1 MSRSSSSTS
10 SEHSDSTRAP
20 GYKQLLAAN
29 PQFRM
34 LWLAD
39 LISHFGDWFNTV
51 AVYAIVLRLSDSG
64 QALAA
69 VMIVRTL
76 PAFLVSPLVGPLV
89 DRFDRRRLMIIAN
102 LARVLGIA
110 GLLWA
115 RQTGS
120 LWGLL
125 ASLVWMI
132 TWLGVH
138 LPARNAVVPMLTT
151 RTELPVANALS
162 GGTWSIMLAIGAAIG
177 GWATA
182 AFGEVAALVIDG
194 GTFVVSAL
202 CLMRLPAM
210 LPPLARSAMDVEA
223 TADAAEESA
232 DETSEAGT
240 ETRQEQSAG
249 FIAGLRYLARTP
261 KVAALL
267 GIKPMMALAAGGILV
282 IPIYGDG
289 IFPMARGPAMIGL
302 LYATRGVGA
311 IIGSMV
317 VRKLVGDLP
326 RTLRRM
332 ILVGFLFSASGY
344 VVMGFAPS
352 IAMAAL
358 GLGIAAIGAGINWVF
373 SGTLIQIY
381 GEPAYH
387 GRLFSLE
394 FGMMT
399 LVFSVMSWLGGVG
412 LDHWDMSA
420 RDVATGSGLIMVLPI
435 LIGAGVMAAFR
446 RERLRRQAIETEA
459 AKLTASDTFEL
470 PVIKS
475 SSQ

>member
-1 MSRSSSSTS
+1 MSTS
-10 SEHSDSTRAP
+10 NSPTSSADPPRAP
-20 GYKQLLAAN
+20 GYGALLAAN
-29 PQFRM
+29 PQFRL

-51 AVYAIVLRLSDSG
+51 AIYAIVLRLTDSG

-76 PAFLVSPLVGPLV
+76 PAFVVSPLAGPLV
-89 DRFDRRRLMIIAN
+89 DRFDRRRLMILAN
-102 LARVLGIA
+102 LARVLGIG

-125 ASLVWMI
+125 LSLVWMVA
-132 TWLGVH
+132 WLGVH

-151 RTELPVANALS
+151 RGELPVANALS
-162 GGTWSIMLAIGAAIG
+162 GGTWSIMLAIGAAVG

-182 AFGEVAALVIDG
+182 AFGEVAALIIDG
-194 GTFVVSAL
+194 LTFAVSAF
-202 CLMRLPAM
+202 CLARLPAL
-210 LPPLARSAMDVEA
+210 LPPLASPA
-223 TADAAEESA
+223 TATGASEPAAEPA
-232 DETSEAGT
+232 AAV
-240 ETRQEQSAG
+240 SAG
-249 FIAGLRYLARTP
+249 FIAGLRYLVRTP

-282 IPIYGDG
+282 IPLYGDG
-289 IFPMARGPAMIGL
+289 IFPMSRGPAIIGI

-311 IIGSMV
+311 IIGSML

-332 ILVGFLFSASGY
+332 ILVGFLFAALGY
-344 VVMGFAPS
+344 VIMGSAPS
-352 IAMAAL
+352 IAIAAL
-358 GLGIAAIGAGINWVF
+358 GLGVAAIGAGINWVF

-381 GEPAYH
+381 GDPAYH

-394 FGMMT
+394 FGLMT
-399 LVFSVMSWLGGVG
+399 LVFSIMSWLGGIG
-412 LDHWDMSA
+412 LDHWSLGA
-420 RDVATGSGLIMVLPI
+420 RQVATGSGLMMLLPTM
-435 LIGAGVMAAFR
+435 IGFAMLAAYR
-446 RERLRRQAIETEA
+446 RERRRRLASEA
-459 AKLTASDTFEL
+459 ERARLAAADTFEL
-470 PVIKS
+470 PVVKKQS
-475 SSQ
+475 